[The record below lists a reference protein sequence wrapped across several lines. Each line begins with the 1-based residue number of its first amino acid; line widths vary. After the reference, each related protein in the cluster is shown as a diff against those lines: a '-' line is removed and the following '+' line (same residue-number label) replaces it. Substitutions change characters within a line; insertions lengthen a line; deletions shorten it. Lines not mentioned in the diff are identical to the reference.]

1 MLRPMPAAPGEE
13 SLHDLKLEDGS
24 RVAVIGGAPAGSF
37 FSYFLLQTA
46 QRMGLDLQVDIYEPR
61 DFSLPAPQGCNMCGG
76 IISESLVQA
85 LTVEGIN
92 LPTTVVQRGIDSY
105 VLHMEEGSVRIDTP
119 LHEKRIAAVHR
130 GSGPRTIKEKKWR
143 SLDGFLLE
151 LATEKGARVAR
162 ERVDGIAWQDGKP
175 QVKTRGGLSQTYDL
189 LAVGTGVNSGTL
201 KIFEELRLGYKA
213 PQTAKTYIRELYLG
227 REMIE
232 KHLGSAMHVFLLNM
246 PRLEF
251 AALIPKGDYVTL
263 VLLGEIDAALVE
275 AFLAAPAVSRCLP
288 LNWREL
294 KEFCH
299 CSPKINIQSAVQ
311 PFADRLV
318 FIGDAGVTRLYKD
331 GIGAAYRTAKAAA
344 LTAVFDGVSSED
356 FRRRYWPVCRSIS
369 TDNALGKLIF
379 LVTRHIQRW
388 PHDRRGVLRMVSK
401 EQQGDGQRRMSMVL
415 WDIFTGSAP
424 YKDILLR
431 TLHPAFL
438 AGLVW
443 SVAVDYWDKTINGGS
458 HGNGRVGQNVP

>member
-1 MLRPMPAAPGEE
+1 MWMQNSTPTGENNG
-13 SLHDLKLEDGS
+13 DKLKLGDGS

-46 QRMGLDLQVDIYEPR
+46 QRIGLDLQVDIYEPR

-76 IISESLVQA
+76 IVSESLVQS
-85 LTVEGIN
+85 LMVEGIEMPPN
-92 LPTTVVQRGIDSY
+92 VVQRGIDSY
-105 VLHMEEGSVRIDTP
+105 VLHREEGSVRINTP
-119 LHEKRIAAVHR
+119 LQEKRIAAVHR
-130 GSGPRTIKEKKWR
+130 GNGPRGAKEHEWR
-143 SLDGFLLE
+143 SFDGYLLG
-151 LATEKGARVAR
+151 LAADKGARVAR
-162 ERVDGIAWQDGKP
+162 ERVDGVAWQDGKP

-189 LAVGTGVNSGTL
+189 LAVGIGVNSGAL
-201 KIFEELRLGYKA
+201 KIFEELGLGYKA

-232 KHLGSAMHVFLLNM
+232 KHLGSSMHVFLLNM

-275 AFLAAPAVSRCLP
+275 TFLAAPAVSRCLP
-288 LNWREL
+288 HDWREV

-299 CSPKINIQSAVQ
+299 CSPKINIQSAIQ

-318 FIGDAGVTRLYKD
+318 FIGDAGATRLYKD

-356 FRRRYWPVCRSIS
+356 FRRRYLPVCRGIS

-388 PHDRRGVLRMVSK
+388 PHDRRAVLRMVSK
-401 EQQGDGQRRMSMVL
+401 EQQGNGQRRMSMVL

-431 TLHPAFL
+431 TLRPAFL
-438 AGLVW
+438 ARVVW
-443 SVAVDYWDKTINGGS
+443 FVATDFWLKINGGS
-458 HGNGRVGQNVP
+458 HGNGRVGQDLP